1 MKIQGAKTEKQ
12 AMRDAELDRVRR
24 ELDREK
30 QVGVMKRGA
39 KGRPKKAKTQFS
51 REEINKMRDEKMAS
65 MRNKGVL
72 REGEG
77 DKGMSNIGQINY
89 ITQQKTNIARADN
102 GELVVADNLP
112 YKRRFVE

>member
-1 MKIQGAKTEKQ
+1 MGKHTREEMNK
-12 AMRDAELDRVRR
+12 MRDMELARVRR
-24 ELDREK
+24 DMDREK
-30 QVGVMKRGA
+30 QVGTMKRGP

-51 REEINKMRDEKMAS
+51 REELNKMRDEKMMS

-72 REGEG
+72 RTGEG

-102 GELVVADNLP
+102 GEVVVADNLP